1 MSNKGN
7 SFFAFF
13 LGAGIGA
20 TLGVLFAPDAGN
32 NTRDKLTYQL
42 AKYKDELEKLI
53 TELVEGKNLASSEAK
68 SEGNKVISEAKTKAE
83 NLLND
88 VNKLIDQI
96 NQENNN

>member
-1 MSNKGN
+1 MKNNGN
-7 SFFAFF
+7 SFLAFL
-13 LGAGIGA
+13 LGAGLGA
-20 TLGVLFAPDAGN
+20 AVGVLFAPDAGT
-32 NTRDKLTYQL
+32 NTRDRLTYQL
-42 AKYKDELEKLI
+42 ARYKEELEALI
-53 TELVEGKNLASSEAK
+53 RELVEGKKLTSNEAK